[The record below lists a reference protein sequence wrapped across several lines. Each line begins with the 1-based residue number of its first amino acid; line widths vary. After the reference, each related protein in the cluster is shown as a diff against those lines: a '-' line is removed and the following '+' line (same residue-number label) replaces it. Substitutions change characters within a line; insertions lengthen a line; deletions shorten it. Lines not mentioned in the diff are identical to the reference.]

1 MKLAIATIFM
11 AALTLGAVAEASAET
26 YTAYCVNGRIV
37 IETKDLGKM
46 LAQYPMS
53 SNDVYT
59 MMKFNDKNQ
68 ADNWA
73 SSKNYQCPR
82 RK

>member
-37 IETKDLGKM
+37 IETKDIGKM
-46 LAQYPMS
+46 LAQYPMN

-68 ADNWA
+68 ANNWA
-73 SSKNYQCPR
+73 SSQNYQCKK